1 MIKYNDIAHG
11 LSLPCAI
18 IFLFVY
24 YFIDIGKERKIIL
37 MREIKLPDEFDIDV
51 CQKEKALK
59 EAEQCVYC
67 GSKRLE
73 REDPNIIKIKEG
85 FLKKKTMCEIICKC
99 KDCGAKYATEPYSLD
114 KKMEKKMKAS
124 SDRMIKNIILSC
136 LLCLGF
142 ISSIFIV
149 KSEIATEIVIIPII
163 CIIGVSIITG
173 FNGIVNEDIAST
185 VTFASSVPI
194 LMIVI
199 AILGLSDI
207 DYTDIY
213 VYNKNGE
220 IKKVYKNVDSCTIEY
235 IDDNNVL
242 FNDPETGSD
251 VYYSKEKIKIKD
263 EE

>member
-1 MIKYNDIAHG
+1 
-11 LSLPCAI
+11 
-18 IFLFVY
+18 
-24 YFIDIGKERKIIL
+24 
-37 MREIKLPDEFDIDV
+37 
-51 CQKEKALK
+51 
-59 EAEQCVYC
+59 
-67 GSKRLE
+67 
-73 REDPNIIKIKEG
+73 
-85 FLKKKTMCEIICKC
+85 MCEIICKC

-149 KSEIATEIVIIPII
+149 KSEITTEIVIIPII
-163 CIIGVSIITG
+163 CIIGVSIIAG

-185 VTFASSVPI
+185 VTFSSSIPI

-199 AILGLSDI
+199 AILGLSGV

-220 IKKVYKNVDSCTIEY
+220 IKKVYKNVDSYTIEY

-242 FNDPETGSD
+242 FNDPETGID